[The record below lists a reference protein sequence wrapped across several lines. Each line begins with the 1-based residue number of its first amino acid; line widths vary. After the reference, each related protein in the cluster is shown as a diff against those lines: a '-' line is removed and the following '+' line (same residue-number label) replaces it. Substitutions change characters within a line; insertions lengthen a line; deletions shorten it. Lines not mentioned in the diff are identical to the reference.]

1 MRPMEI
7 PAPELT
13 TFGALLRFAIE
24 LEAASSAYYESAAA
38 ILAKDGAG
46 TLVRELAAQHA
57 NRHRLLERT
66 RQMKLN
72 EMVLEPISGLDGD
85 RYVFDATPA
94 PKDGVLPRGVDLETI
109 AQAFYVDSATVA
121 KSLLTEAAR
130 TFRKLAEENGR
141 NADRLR
147 DAAAR

>member
-1 MRPMEI
+1 MDI
-7 PAPELT
+7 SAPELT

-24 LEAASSAYYESAAA
+24 LEAASCAYYESASTV
-38 ILAKDGAG
+38 LAKDGAG

-72 EMVLEPISGLDGD
+72 EMVLEPVSGLDGR

-94 PKDGVLPRGVDLETI
+94 PRDGALRRAVDLETI
-109 AQAFYVDSATVA
+109 AQAFYGDSATVA
-121 KSLLTEAAR
+121 KSILTEAAR

-141 NADRLR
+141 NAERLR
-147 DAAAR
+147 DAHGP